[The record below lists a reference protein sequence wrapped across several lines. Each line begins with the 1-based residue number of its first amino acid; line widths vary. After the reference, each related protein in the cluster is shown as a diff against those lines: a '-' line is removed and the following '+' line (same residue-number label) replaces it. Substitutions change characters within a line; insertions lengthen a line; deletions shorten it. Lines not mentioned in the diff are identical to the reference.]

1 MFYVVV
7 VQRVEKYCLPDIC
20 RYMLAKQYRLREKKD
35 FRYVYQRG
43 KCYAYPLFVLYQRV
57 NQKNSCRIGFSISKK
72 VGGAVIRNRLKRMFR
87 EAARQQINQFVVGY
101 DYVFIIRK
109 QAIGANYKIICNQ
122 MSKAISR
129 DMG

>member
-1 MFYVVV
+1 
-7 VQRVEKYCLPDIC
+7 
-20 RYMLAKQYRLREKKD
+20 MLAKQYRLREKKD

-43 KCYAYPLFVLYQRV
+43 KCYAYPLFVLYQRA

-72 VGGAVIRNRLKRMFR
+72 VGGAVVRNRLKRMFR

-101 DYVFIIRK
+101 DYIFIIRK
-109 QAIGANYKIICNQ
+109 QAIGANYAIICNQ